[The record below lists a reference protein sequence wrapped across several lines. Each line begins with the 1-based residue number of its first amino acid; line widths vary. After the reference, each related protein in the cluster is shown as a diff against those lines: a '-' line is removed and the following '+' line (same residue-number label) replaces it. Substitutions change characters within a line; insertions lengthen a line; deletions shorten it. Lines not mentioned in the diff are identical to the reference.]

1 MSQVIVTASKAPA
14 GWARSWSYTSPTL
27 KTTRSR
33 APARRRRS
41 RAFAVGDT
49 GGVNLPRITETRYFV
64 KEHDEIPARMVADNP
79 DVGSFSN
86 CNACHQGA
94 AEGVY
99 DEDRVK
105 IPGFGRWED

>member
-1 MSQVIVTASKAPA
+1 MYIAPTVRIATAKLGGEPVREQRVHPEPFVTVIE
-14 GWARSWSYTSPTL
+14 R
-27 KTTRSR
+27 
-33 APARRRRS
+33 
-41 RAFAVGDT
+41 
-49 GGVNLPRITETRYFV
+49 
-64 KEHDEIPARMVADNP
+64 EHDEIPPRMVADNA